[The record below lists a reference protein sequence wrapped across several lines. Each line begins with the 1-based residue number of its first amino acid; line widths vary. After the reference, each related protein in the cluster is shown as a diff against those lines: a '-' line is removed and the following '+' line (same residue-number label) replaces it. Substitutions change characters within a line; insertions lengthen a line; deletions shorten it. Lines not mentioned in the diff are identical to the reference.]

1 MVTEQ
6 GRQVI
11 AVYLEVGA
19 KRTIAG
25 ALSWPGWCRVA
36 RDEAGALQALVA
48 YAPRYERLLGAAGIA
63 FAAPASPASLAVV
76 ERLAGGSGTDY
87 GVPELAPVDD
97 ARPMD
102 EGALR
107 EAERMLRACWQAF
120 DAAAEAAVGKT
131 LRVGPRGGG
140 RDLNGMVDHVVSAER
155 SYVAQLGWRWE
166 QPPPEDLAERAQQV
180 RGAALLALAA
190 AARDE
195 LPKRGP
201 RGGVSWT
208 PRYFVR
214 RAAWHV
220 LDHAWELEDRTV

>member
-1 MVTEQ
+1 MVEQ
-6 GRQVI
+6 REQPI
-11 AVYLEVGA
+11 AIYLEVGA

-36 RDEAGALQALVA
+36 RDEAGALQALVE
-48 YAPRYERLLGAAGIA
+48 YAPRYQRLLCVAGIA

-76 ERLAGGSGTDY
+76 ERLAGGSGTDF
-87 GVPELAPVDD
+87 GVPELAPTDD
-97 ARPMD
+97 TRPMD

-120 DAAAEAAVGKT
+120 DAAAKAAEGKT

-140 RDLNGMVDHVVSAER
+140 RDLTKMVDHVVDAER
-155 SYVAQLGWRWE
+155 SYVARLGWRWE
-166 QPPPEDLAERAQQV
+166 QPPAEDLAERAQQV
-180 RGAALLALAA
+180 REGALLALAA

-201 RGGVSWT
+201 RGGVFWT

-220 LDHAWELEDRTV
+220 LDHAWELEDRIV

>member
-6 GRQVI
+6 HEQL

-36 RDEAGALQALVA
+36 RDEAGALQALVE

-63 FAAPASPASLAVV
+63 FAAPTSPASLVVV
-76 ERLAGGSGTDY
+76 ERLAGGSGTDF
-87 GVPELAPVDD
+87 GVPELSPADD
-97 ARPMD
+97 MRAMNEEELR
-102 EGALR
+102 GAEHL
-107 EAERMLRACWQAF
+107 LRACWQAF
-120 DAAAEAAVGKT
+120 DAAAEAAKGKM

-140 RDLNGMVDHVVSAER
+140 RDLDGMVDHVVSAER
-155 SYVAQLGWRWE
+155 SYVARLGWRWG
-166 QPPPEDLAERAQQV
+166 QPPPEEPAERAQQV
-180 RGAALLALAA
+180 REAALLALGA

-201 RGGVSWT
+201 RGGVIWT

-220 LDHAWELEDRTV
+220 LDHAWELEDRIM